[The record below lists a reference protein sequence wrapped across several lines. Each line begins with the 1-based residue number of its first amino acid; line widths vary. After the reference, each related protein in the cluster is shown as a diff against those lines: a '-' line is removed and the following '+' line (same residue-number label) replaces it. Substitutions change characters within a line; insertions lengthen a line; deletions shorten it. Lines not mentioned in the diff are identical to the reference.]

1 MDRQKKIR
9 VMVVED
15 SSVVRMALV
24 YILNSDPQIE
34 VAAVA
39 RDGREALR
47 LLDRHAPD
55 VVIMDIEMP
64 EMNGIEATR
73 QIMATKPIPIVICS
87 AAVSSRQS
95 VATFESL
102 QAGAVACVEKPVI
115 SDHRDSH
122 GSASNLLRTV
132 KLMSEVKVVHRWPR
146 ASQSASAALP
156 KSGPTGGTLARGRV
170 ELIGVGASTGGP
182 PVLQTILAGLPG
194 DFPAPILIVQ
204 HMMRGFLS
212 GLAEWLHRTTG
223 SHVHIAEDSTEPRS
237 GHVYLAPDDFHM
249 IICRR
254 GRLRLCK
261 DEMVNAVRPSVSRL
275 FGSLAD
281 AYGPACA
288 GVILSG
294 MGKDGAQELKR
305 MKEAGA
311 FTIAQDQSTS
321 VVHGMPGEAIAIG
334 AVDCVLP
341 ANLIAGALIC
351 AVQKKTCPKGC
362 VA

>member
-15 SSVVRMALV
+15 SSAFRMALV

-34 VAAVA
+34 VAAMA
-39 RDGREALR
+39 RNGREALR
-47 LLDRHAPD
+47 LLDRHSPD

-95 VATFESL
+95 MATFKSL
-102 QAGAVACVEKPVI
+102 EAGAIACIEKPLM
-115 SDHRDSH
+115 SNGEDSQ
-122 GSASNLLRTV
+122 GWTNNLLRTV

-146 ASQSASAALP
+146 SSQSAPAAP
-156 KSGPTGGTLARGRV
+156 PEFPPPSSISRGGA

-182 PVLQTILAGLPG
+182 PVLQTILAGLPS
-194 DFPAPILIVQ
+194 DFPAPILVVQ
-204 HMMRGFLS
+204 HMMRGFLA
-212 GLAEWLHRTTG
+212 GLAEWLHSTTG
-223 SHVHIAEDSTEPRS
+223 LHVHIAEDSTEPRA

-249 IICRR
+249 VVCRR
-254 GRLRLCK
+254 GRLHLCK

-275 FGSLAD
+275 FDSLAD
-281 AYGPACA
+281 FYGPASA
-288 GVILSG
+288 GVILTG

-305 MKEAGA
+305 MRQAGA
-311 FTIAQDQSTS
+311 FTIAQDHNTS

-341 ANLIAGALIC
+341 ANLIAGALIST
-351 AVQKKTCPKGC
+351 VQRKQIPKGC

>member
-1 MDRQKKIR
+1 
-9 VMVVED
+9 MVVED

-24 YILNSDPQIE
+24 YVLNSDPQIE

-39 RDGREALR
+39 RNGREALR
-47 LLDRHAPD
+47 LLDRHCPD

-64 EMNGIEATR
+64 EMDGIEATR
-73 QIMATKPIPIVICS
+73 QIMATKPVPIVICS

-95 VATFESL
+95 MAAFKSL
-102 QAGAVACVEKPVI
+102 EAGAVACVEKPVI
-115 SDHRDSH
+115 SDRGDSH
-122 GSASNLLRTV
+122 GSAIDLLRTV

-146 ASQSASAALP
+146 SRQSASAAP
-156 KSGPTGGTLARGRV
+156 PESPPPSGMFCRGRV

-182 PVLQTILAGLPG
+182 PVLQTILAGLPA
-194 DFPAPILIVQ
+194 DFPAPILVVQ
-204 HMMRGFLS
+204 HMMRGFLA

-223 SHVHIAEDSTEPRS
+223 LHVHIAEDSTEPRS

-249 IICRR
+249 VICRR

-261 DEMVNAVRPSVSRL
+261 DETVNAVRPSVSRL

-281 AYGPACA
+281 FNGPASA

-294 MGKDGAQELKR
+294 MGKDGAEELKR
-305 MKEAGA
+305 MKQAGA
-311 FTIAQDQSTS
+311 FTIAQDRSTS

-341 ANLIAGALIC
+341 ANLIAGALIS
-351 AVQKKTCPKGC
+351 AVQKQTFPKGC

>member
-1 MDRQKKIR
+1 MDHQKKIR

-15 SSVVRMALV
+15 SSVFRMALV

-34 VAAVA
+34 VAAMA
-39 RDGREALR
+39 RNGREALL
-47 LLDRHAPD
+47 LLDRHSPD

-87 AAVSSRQS
+87 AAVSSKQS
-95 VATFESL
+95 MATFKSL
-102 QAGAVACVEKPVI
+102 EAGAVACIEKPVI
-115 SDHRDSH
+115 SHGEDSQ
-122 GSASNLLRTV
+122 GWANNLLRTV

-146 ASQSASAALP
+146 SSQLAPAAP
-156 KSGPTGGTLARGRV
+156 PEFPPPSGIRSRGQV

-182 PVLQTILAGLPG
+182 PVLQTILAGLPR
-194 DFPAPILIVQ
+194 DFPAPILVVQ
-204 HMMRGFLS
+204 HMMRGFLA
-212 GLAEWLHRTTG
+212 GLADWLHSTTG
-223 SHVHIAEDSTEPRS
+223 SHVHIAEDSTEPRA

-249 IICRR
+249 VVCRR
-254 GRLRLCK
+254 RRLRLCRE
-261 DEMVNAVRPSVSRL
+261 EMVNAFRPSVSRL

-281 AYGPACA
+281 FYGPASA

-294 MGKDGAQELKR
+294 MGKDGAQELKL
-305 MKEAGA
+305 MKQAGA
-311 FTIAQDQSTS
+311 FTIAQDHKTS

-341 ANLIAGALIC
+341 ANLIAGALIS
-351 AVQKKTCPKGC
+351 AVQKQTFPKGC